1 MSKNKHIYFLGYSGH
16 AYVAIDVANSSGY
29 YVKGYFDQQENKEN
43 PYDIQYF
50 GNEANIDLKD
60 FVNDCYVFPAMG
72 SNTIRK
78 RLHTLLKQLNIK
90 QLVLAHPTAFI
101 SDTAVIGESSLINP
115 NVSINALARIG
126 KACIINTGSIIEHE
140 CQIGNYSHIA
150 PGAVLA
156 GNVKI
161 GENCFVGARAVIKQ
175 GVSIADNV
183 IVGAGSVV
191 LNNIDRKGTW
201 VGNPAKQLIK

>member
-1 MSKNKHIYFLGYSGH
+1 VSKNKHIYFLGYSGH
-16 AYVAIDVANSSGY
+16 AYVAIDVANSNGFC
-29 YVKGYFDQQENKEN
+29 VEGYFDRHENTEN

-50 GNEANIDLKD
+50 GNEADIDLKD

-78 RLHTLLKQLNIK
+78 RLYTLLKQLNIN

-101 SDTAVIGESSLINP
+101 SNTAVIGESSLINP
-115 NVSINALARIG
+115 NVSINALVRIG

-140 CQIGNYSHIA
+140 CCIGDYSHIA

-161 GENCFVGARAVIKQ
+161 GENCFIGAKSVIKQ
-175 GVSIADNV
+175 GVSIADN
-183 IVGAGSVV
+183 IIIGAGSVV
-191 LNNIDRKGTW
+191 LKNIEEEGTW

>member
-1 MSKNKHIYFLGYSGH
+1 MSKNKGIYFLGYSGH
-16 AYVAIDVANSSGY
+16 AYVAMDVAFNNGFTI
-29 YVKGYFDQQENKEN
+29 KGYFDRQENLDN
-43 PYDIQYF
+43 PYKIQYF
-50 GNEANIDLKD
+50 GSETNIDLRD
-60 FVNDCYVFPAMG
+60 FVKDCFVFPAIG

-78 RLHTLLKQLNIK
+78 RLYSLLKQLNIK
-90 QLVLAHPTAFI
+90 QMVLSHPTAFI

-115 NVSINALARIG
+115 NVSVNALAKIG
-126 KACIINTGSIIEHE
+126 RACIINTGSIIEHE
-140 CQIGNYSHIA
+140 CHIGDYSHIA

-161 GENCFVGARAVIKQ
+161 GENCFIGARAVIKQ

-191 LNNIDRKGTW
+191 LNNIDGKGTW

>member
-1 MSKNKHIYFLGYSGH
+1 VSKNKQIYFLGYSGH
-16 AYVAIDVANSSGY
+16 AYVAMDVAYDNGFDI
-29 YVKGYFDQQENKEN
+29 KGYFDRQENLDN
-43 PYDIQYF
+43 PYKIQYF
-50 GNEANIDLKD
+50 GSEANIDLKD
-60 FVNDCYVFPAMG
+60 FVKDCYVFPAMG

-78 RLHTLLKQLNIK
+78 RLYSLLNQLNIK
-90 QLVLAHPTAFI
+90 QLVLAHSTAFV
-101 SDTAVIGESSLINP
+101 SDTAVIGESTLINP
-115 NVSINALARIG
+115 NVSINALAKIG

-140 CQIGNYSHIA
+140 CHIGNFSHIA

-191 LNNIDRKGTW
+191 LNNIDGKGTW

>member
-1 MSKNKHIYFLGYSGH
+1 MSKNKTIYFLGYSGH
-16 AYVAIDVANSSGY
+16 AYVAIELAISKGY
-29 YVKGYFDQQENKEN
+29 YVKGYFDRQENSDN
-43 PYDIQYF
+43 PYNIQYF
-50 GNEANIDLKD
+50 GNEEIIDLKS
-60 FVNDCYVFPAMG
+60 FVKDGYVFPAMG
-72 SNTIRK
+72 SNAIRK
-78 RLHTLLKQLNIK
+78 RLYSLLKESKIK

-101 SDTAVIGESSLINP
+101 SDTAVIGESTLINP
-115 NVSINALARIG
+115 KVSINALASIG

-140 CQIGNYSHIA
+140 CRVGDYSHIA

-161 GENCFVGARAVIKQ
+161 GENCFIGAKSVLKQ

-183 IVGAGSVV
+183 IIGAGSVV
-191 LNNIDRKGTW
+191 LKNIEEEGTW